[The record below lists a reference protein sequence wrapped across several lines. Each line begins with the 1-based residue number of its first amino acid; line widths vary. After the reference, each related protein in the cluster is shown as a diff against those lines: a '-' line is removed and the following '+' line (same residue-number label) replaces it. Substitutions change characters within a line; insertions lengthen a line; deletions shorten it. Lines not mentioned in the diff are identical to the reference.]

1 MTRDNRRPP
10 EIAAILQLLTGQEV
24 EYVLSGSTAIQA
36 WGVEVGTPGDVDIVP
51 ESSREN
57 LERLVDALCH
67 LDAVSWPVTGRWI
80 RDDSGELD
88 WEVLSPKDARYGMR
102 LPPPDPSDISTFDS
116 MYDTKHGDF
125 DIVPE
130 IAGTY
135 DELVGRARRLT
146 VAGVPGVLVT
156 SIEDL
161 LARLT
166 IPRRAKDGPR
176 AAALRGIQRT
186 RHASG

>member
-1 MTRDNRRPP
+1 MTRDKRRPP
-10 EIAAILQLLTGQEV
+10 EIAAILRLLTAHDV
-24 EYVLSGSTAIQA
+24 DYVLSGSTAIQA

-51 ESSREN
+51 EASREN
-57 LERLVDALCH
+57 LEQLADALCH
-67 LDAVSWPVTGRWI
+67 LDAVSWPVTGGWI

-88 WEVLSPKDARYGMR
+88 WEVLSPGDARYGTR

-116 MYDTKHGDF
+116 MYDTRYGDL

-135 DELVGRARRLT
+135 DDLVGRACCLT
-146 VAGVPGVLVT
+146 VAGVPGLLVA

-166 IPRRAKDGPR
+166 VPRRAKDGPR
-176 AAALRGIQRT
+176 VAALRDLQRA
-186 RHASG
+186 RQPS